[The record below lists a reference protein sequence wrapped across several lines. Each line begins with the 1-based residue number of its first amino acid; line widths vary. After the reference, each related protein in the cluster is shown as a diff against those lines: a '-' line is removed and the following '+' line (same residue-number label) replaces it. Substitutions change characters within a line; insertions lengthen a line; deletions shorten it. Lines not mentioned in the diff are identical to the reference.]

1 MLDGTPRPLEA
12 IPTLQNVRD
21 SSFNAS
27 SHCHLSL
34 ICLRDEF
41 CATATRKSP
50 RQNDVKG
57 YSQIGQ
63 DPRKKQP
70 EHSIAWVQWLSPWGH
85 PS

>member
-21 SSFNAS
+21 SSFNAN
-27 SHCHLSL
+27 SHCHLPL

-70 EHSIAWVQWLSPWGH
+70 EHSIAWVQSLSLWGH